1 MYQDLDDIVFEDRH
15 KAYGAY
21 EFRKHYE
28 YTLTKALVVGM
39 FIFLI
44 IFFIPANVI
53 KAPKKT
59 AVNSE
64 RIIPVELT
72 EMRINYG
79 DNRNGNGVD
88 EPKEE
93 AGSPAPI
100 IDKKEEKDI
109 ITETVKISKEKVDKD
124 IPDNVVPTP
133 TRIKKQPVTAKKSTD
148 KPNPNNTAANSTKNT
163 TGKSVV
169 KGDIKK
175 ENATGDGKGNAAI
188 GNLLKG
194 RGTKSGSQG
203 NGIGPGNYG
212 DPLGGDGDGN
222 SLIGIDRKLT
232 GFIPGTMG
240 RGGAQPNHDCSAS
253 GSITISYSVDKSGKV
268 TSARRQSGISDPC
281 VVSTAISWVKQYVKA
296 ESANVSSKG
305 TYKITF

>member
-21 EFRKHYE
+21 AFRKHYDF
-28 YTLTKALVVGM
+28 TLTKALVVGM

-44 IFFIPANVI
+44 LFFVPASAV
-53 KAPKKT
+53 KAPKNT

-64 RIIPVELT
+64 RIIPIELT

-79 DNRNGNGVD
+79 DNRNGRGAE

-93 AGSPAPI
+93 EGSPAPLVE
-100 IDKKEEKDI
+100 KKEEKESV
-109 ITETVKISKEKVDKD
+109 TEIAKTSKDKAEKD
-124 IPDNVVPTP
+124 IPENIVPTP
-133 TRIKKQPVTAKKSTD
+133 TRTKNPPVATKKTNEKTNSSIV
-148 KPNPNNTAANSTKNT
+148 ANSSKNT
-163 TGKSVV
+163 VGKTNA

-175 ENATGDGKGNAAI
+175 ENATGDGRGNAAI

-194 RGTKSGSQG
+194 RGTKAGSQG
-203 NGIGPGNYG
+203 NGSGPGNYG

-222 SLIGIDRKLT
+222 SLIGIDRKLV

-240 RGGAQPNHDCSAS
+240 RGGAQPSHNCSAS
-253 GSITISYSVDKSGKV
+253 GSITISYTVDKSGKV
-268 TSARRQSGISDPC
+268 TSARRQSGLSDPC
-281 VVSTAISWVKQYVKA
+281 ASSTAISWVNQYVKA
-296 ESANVSSKG
+296 EAANVSSKG

>member
-1 MYQDLDDIVFEDRH
+1 MYQDLDDIIFEDRH

-28 YTLTKALVVGM
+28 FTLTKALVVGL
-39 FIFLI
+39 FIFAVL
-44 IFFIPANVI
+44 FFLPTSFI
-53 KAPKKT
+53 KPTKKT

-64 RIIPVELT
+64 TIIPVEMT

-79 DNRNGNGVD
+79 DNRNGSGAE

-93 AGSPAPI
+93 EGSPAPI
-100 IDKKEEKDI
+100 VEKKEEKEVVAEVAK
-109 ITETVKISKEKVDKD
+109 TSKEKAEKD
-124 IPDNVVPTP
+124 VPENTIPTP
-133 TRIKKQPVTAKKSTD
+133 TRTKTSPVA
-148 KPNPNNTAANSTKNT
+148 STKAKEKVNTPAVANATKTT
-163 TGKSVV
+163 TGKTNA

-175 ENATGDGKGNAAI
+175 ENASGDGRGNAAI

-203 NGIGPGNYG
+203 NGTGPGNYG

-222 SLIGIDRKLT
+222 SLIGIDRKLI

-240 RGGAQPNHDCSAS
+240 RGGAQPNHDCKAS
-253 GSITISYSVDKSGKV
+253 GSISISYTVDKSGKV
-268 TSARRQSGISDPC
+268 TSAKRLSGVSDPC
-281 VVSTAISWVKQYVKA
+281 VVNKAISWVKQYVKA
-296 ESANVSSKG
+296 EAAAVSSKG
-305 TYKITF
+305 TYKIVF

>member
-28 YTLTKALVVGM
+28 FTLTKALVVGM
-39 FIFLI
+39 FIFII
-44 IFFIPANVI
+44 IFFVPATII
-53 KAPKKT
+53 KSPRKT

-79 DNRNGNGVD
+79 DNRNGKGAE
-88 EPKEE
+88 EPKAEK
-93 AGSPAPI
+93 GSPAPLI
-100 IDKKEEKDI
+100 ENKDEKELV
-109 ITETVKISKEKVDKD
+109 TEVAKVSKEKVDRD
-124 IPDNVVPTP
+124 IPENTVPIP
-133 TRIKKQPVTAKKSTD
+133 TRTKNPPAATKKSND
-148 KPNPNNTAANSTKNT
+148 KTNAAVANSTKTT
-163 TGKSVV
+163 TGKTNSR
-169 KGDIKK
+169 GDIKK
-175 ENATGDGKGNAAI
+175 ENASGDGRGNAAI

-194 RGTKSGSQG
+194 RGSKAGSQG
-203 NGIGPGNYG
+203 NGNGPGNYG

-222 SLIGIDRKLT
+222 SLIGIDRKLI

-253 GSITISYSVDKSGKV
+253 GSITISYTVDKSGKV
-268 TSARRQSGISDPC
+268 TSARRMSGVSDPC
-281 VVSTAISWVKQYVKA
+281 VVITATSWVRQYVKA
-296 ESANVSSKG
+296 EAANVSSKG

>member
-1 MYQDLDDIVFEDRH
+1 MYQDLDDIIFEDRH

-28 YTLTKALVVGM
+28 FTLTKALVVGL
-39 FIFLI
+39 FIFSVL
-44 IFFIPANVI
+44 FFFPTSFI
-53 KAPKKT
+53 KPTKQT

-64 RIIPVELT
+64 LIIPVELT

-79 DNRNGNGVD
+79 DNTNGKGLE

-93 AGSPAPI
+93 KGSPAPI
-100 IDKKEEKDI
+100 VEKTEEKEI
-109 ITETVKISKEKVDKD
+109 VAEVAKVSKEKVEKE
-124 IPDNVVPTP
+124 IPENTVPIP
-133 TRIKKQPVTAKKSTD
+133 TRAKNPPVASKKSNEKVNSQTVA
-148 KPNPNNTAANSTKNT
+148 TSTKT
-163 TGKSVV
+163 TAGKTNA

-175 ENATGDGKGNAAI
+175 ENATGDGRGNAAI

-203 NGIGPGNYG
+203 NGTGPGNYG

-222 SLIGIDRKLT
+222 SLIGVDRKLI

-240 RGGAQPNHDCSAS
+240 RGGAQPNHDCQAS
-253 GSITISYSVDKSGKV
+253 GSISISYTVDKSGRV
-268 TSARRQSGISDPC
+268 TSAKRLSGVSDPC
-281 VVSTAISWVKQYVKA
+281 VTSTAVNWVKQYVKA
-296 ESANVSSKG
+296 EASSVSSKG

>member
-1 MYQDLDDIVFEDRH
+1 MYKDLDDIIFEDKH

-21 EFRKHYE
+21 AIRKHYDF
-28 YTLTKALVVGM
+28 TLTKALVVGI
-39 FIFLI
+39 FIFSVL
-44 IFFIPANVI
+44 FFLPASFI
-53 KAPKKT
+53 KNKKVT
-59 AVNSE
+59 AADSE
-64 RIIPVELT
+64 KIIPVELT

-79 DNRNGNGVD
+79 DNRNGKD
-88 EPKEE
+88 TEEPKEE

-100 IDKKEEKDI
+100 VEKKEEKEI
-109 ITETVKISKEKVDKD
+109 AAEVAKPSKEKVDKD
-124 IPDNVVPTP
+124 IPENTVPTP
-133 TRIKKQPVTAKKSTD
+133 TRTKNPPLATKKSIE
-148 KPNPNNTAANSTKNT
+148 KSNSPAVANSTKT
-163 TGKSVV
+163 ITGKTSA

-175 ENATGDGKGNAAI
+175 ENAAGDGKGNAAI

-203 NGIGPGNYG
+203 NGTGPGNYG

-240 RGGAQPNHDCSAS
+240 RGGAQPNHDCTAS
-253 GSITISYSVDKSGKV
+253 GSITISYTVDKSGKV
-268 TSARRQSGISDPC
+268 SSARRLSGISDPC
-281 VVSTAISWVKQYVKA
+281 VATTAVNWVKQYVKA
-296 ESANVSSKG
+296 EAASVSSKG

>member
-109 ITETVKISKEKVDKD
+109 ITETVKISKEKVL
-124 IPDNVVPTP
+124 PLP
-133 TRIKKQPVTAKKSTD
+133 AK
-148 KPNPNNTAANSTKNT
+148 
-163 TGKSVV
+163 
-169 KGDIKK
+169 
-175 ENATGDGKGNAAI
+175 
-188 GNLLKG
+188 
-194 RGTKSGSQG
+194 
-203 NGIGPGNYG
+203 
-212 DPLGGDGDGN
+212 
-222 SLIGIDRKLT
+222 
-232 GFIPGTMG
+232 
-240 RGGAQPNHDCSAS
+240 
-253 GSITISYSVDKSGKV
+253 
-268 TSARRQSGISDPC
+268 
-281 VVSTAISWVKQYVKA
+281 
-296 ESANVSSKG
+296 
-305 TYKITF
+305 

>member
-1 MYQDLDDIVFEDRH
+1 MYQDLDDIIFEERH

-21 EFRKHYE
+21 AFRKHYDF
-28 YTLTKALVVGM
+28 TLTKALVVGV
-39 FIFLI
+39 FLFSVL
-44 IFFIPANVI
+44 FFLPASLI
-53 KAPKKT
+53 KTKKAT

-64 RIIPVELT
+64 NIIPVELT

-79 DNRNGNGVD
+79 DNRNGKGAE

-93 AGSPAPI
+93 EGSPAPI
-100 IDKKEEKDI
+100 VEKKEEKEVV
-109 ITETVKISKEKVDKD
+109 TEVAKASKEKVEKD
-124 IPDNVVPTP
+124 IPENTVPIP
-133 TRIKKQPVTAKKSTD
+133 TRTKNPPVATKKANDKTNSPVV
-148 KPNPNNTAANSTKNT
+148 ANSTKT
-163 TGKSVV
+163 VTGKTNA

-203 NGIGPGNYG
+203 NGTGPGNYG

-253 GSITISYSVDKSGKV
+253 GSITISYTVDKSGKV
-268 TSARRQSGISDPC
+268 TSARRLSGVSDPC
-281 VVSTAISWVKQYVKA
+281 VMNTAVSWVKQYVKA
-296 ESANVSSKG
+296 EAANVSSKG

>member
-1 MYQDLDDIVFEDRH
+1 MYQDLDDIIFEDRH

-21 EFRKHYE
+21 AFRKHYDF
-28 YTLTKALVVGM
+28 TLTKALVVG
-39 FIFLI
+39 IFLFSI
-44 IFFIPANVI
+44 LFFLPASFI
-53 KAPKKT
+53 KTKKTT

-64 RIIPVELT
+64 KIIPVELT

-79 DNRNGNGVD
+79 DNRNGKGTE
-88 EPKEE
+88 EPKEKE
-93 AGSPAPI
+93 GSPAPI
-100 IDKKEEKDI
+100 VEKKEE
-109 ITETVKISKEKVDKD
+109 TEVLTEVAKASKEKVEKD
-124 IPDNVVPTP
+124 IPENTVPIP
-133 TRIKKQPVTAKKSTD
+133 TRTKNPPVATKKANDKANSPVV
-148 KPNPNNTAANSTKNT
+148 ANSTKTT
-163 TGKSVV
+163 TGKTNA

-203 NGIGPGNYG
+203 NGTGPGNYG

-253 GSITISYSVDKSGKV
+253 GSITISYTVDKSGKV

>member
-21 EFRKHYE
+21 EFRKHYDF
-28 YTLTKALVVGM
+28 TLTKALVVGM

-44 IFFIPANVI
+44 IFFIPASVI
-53 KAPKKT
+53 KTPKKT
-59 AVNSE
+59 AVDSE
-64 RIIPVELT
+64 RIIPLELT

-79 DNRNGNGVD
+79 DNRNGKGAE

-93 AGSPAPI
+93 EGSPAPI
-100 IDKKEEKDI
+100 VEKKEEK
-109 ITETVKISKEKVDKD
+109 EVVAEVAKASKEKVEKD
-124 IPDNVVPTP
+124 IPENTVPIP
-133 TRIKKQPVTAKKSTD
+133 TRTKNPPVATKKAND
-148 KPNPNNTAANSTKNT
+148 KANAPAIANSTKTT
-163 TGKSVV
+163 TGKTNA

-203 NGIGPGNYG
+203 NGTGSGNYG

-240 RGGAQPNHDCSAS
+240 RGGAQPSHDCSAS
-253 GSITISYSVDKSGKV
+253 GSITISYTVDKSGKV
-268 TSARRQSGISDPC
+268 TSARRLSGVSDPC
-281 VVSTAISWVKQYVKA
+281 VASTAISWVKQYVKA
-296 ESANVSSKG
+296 EAANVSSKG

>member
-28 YTLTKALVVGM
+28 FTLTKALVVGM

-44 IFFIPANVI
+44 IFFIPATII

-79 DNRNGNGVD
+79 DNRNGKGIE

-109 ITETVKISKEKVDKD
+109 ITEIAKTSKEKTEKD

-133 TRIKKQPVTAKKSTD
+133 TRIKNPPVTAKKSID
-148 KPNPNNTAANSTKNT
+148 KPNSNTTANSAKNT
-163 TGKSVV
+163 TGKTVV

-175 ENATGDGKGNAAI
+175 ENATGDGRGNAAI

-194 RGTKSGSQG
+194 RGSKSGSQG
-203 NGIGPGNYG
+203 NGNGPGNYG
-212 DPLGGDGDGN
+212 DPLGGDGDGT
-222 SLIGIDRKLT
+222 SLIGVDRKLV

-253 GSITISYSVDKSGKV
+253 GSITISYTVDKSGKV

-281 VVSTAISWVKQYVKA
+281 VVSTATSWVKQYVKA
-296 ESANVSSKG
+296 ESASVSSKG
-305 TYKITF
+305 TYKIVF

>member
-1 MYQDLDDIVFEDRH
+1 MYQDLDDIIFEDKH

-21 EFRKHYE
+21 EFRKHYDF
-28 YTLTKALVVGM
+28 TLTKALVVGI
-39 FIFLI
+39 FIFSVL
-44 IFFIPANVI
+44 FCLPASFI
-53 KAPKKT
+53 KTKKIT
-59 AVNSE
+59 AVDSE
-64 RIIPVELT
+64 RIIPIELT

-79 DNRNGNGVD
+79 DNRNGKGAE

-93 AGSPAPI
+93 EGSPAPI
-100 IDKKEEKDI
+100 TEKKEEKKVVA
-109 ITETVKISKEKVDKD
+109 EVAKVSKEKVDKD
-124 IPDNVVPTP
+124 IPENTVPTP
-133 TRIKKQPVTAKKSTD
+133 TRTKNPPVATKKSTE
-148 KPNPNNTAANSTKNT
+148 KTNSPAVSNSTKTT
-163 TGKSVV
+163 TGKTNA

-203 NGIGPGNYG
+203 NGTGPGNYG

-240 RGGAQPNHDCSAS
+240 RGGAQPSHDCSAS
-253 GSITISYSVDKSGKV
+253 GSITISYTVDKSGKV
-268 TSARRQSGISDPC
+268 TSARRLNGVSDPC
-281 VVSTAISWVKQYVKA
+281 VANTAVTWVKQYVKA
-296 ESANVSSKG
+296 EAANVSSKG

>member
-133 TRIKKQPVTAKKSTD
+133 TRIKEQPVTAKKSTD
-148 KPNPNNTAANSTKNT
+148 KPNPTTTATSTKKTTDKPPAKPAPKKKNAPAPGRAAGRDNT
-163 TGKSVV
+163 TAKPFPPKRCAHAS
-169 KGDIKK
+169 
-175 ENATGDGKGNAAI
+175 AACCA
-188 GNLLKG
+188 
-194 RGTKSGSQG
+194 
-203 NGIGPGNYG
+203 
-212 DPLGGDGDGN
+212 
-222 SLIGIDRKLT
+222 
-232 GFIPGTMG
+232 IPT
-240 RGGAQPNHDCSAS
+240 
-253 GSITISYSVDKSGKV
+253 
-268 TSARRQSGISDPC
+268 
-281 VVSTAISWVKQYVKA
+281 
-296 ESANVSSKG
+296 ESP
-305 TYKITF
+305 

>member
-28 YTLTKALVVGM
+28 FTLTKALVVGM

-44 IFFIPANVI
+44 IFFVPASII
-53 KAPKKT
+53 KSPKKT

-64 RIIPVELT
+64 LIIPVELT

-79 DNRNGNGVD
+79 DNRNGKGAE

-93 AGSPAPI
+93 EGSPAPI
-100 IDKKEEKDI
+100 VEKKEEKEI
-109 ITETVKISKEKVDKD
+109 VTEVAKVSKEKVDKD
-124 IPDNVVPTP
+124 IPENTVPIP
-133 TRIKKQPVTAKKSTD
+133 TRTKNPPVATKKSND
-148 KPNPNNTAANSTKNT
+148 KTNAAVANSTKTT
-163 TGKSVV
+163 TGKTNS

-175 ENATGDGKGNAAI
+175 ENATGDGRGNAAI

-203 NGIGPGNYG
+203 NGNGPGNYG

-222 SLIGIDRKLT
+222 SLIGIDRKLI

-253 GSITISYSVDKSGKV
+253 GSITISYTVDKSGKV
-268 TSARRQSGISDPC
+268 TSARRLSGVSDPC
-281 VVSTAISWVKQYVKA
+281 VSSTAISWVKQYVKA
-296 ESANVSSKG
+296 EAASVSSKG
-305 TYKITF
+305 TYKIVF

>member
-1 MYQDLDDIVFEDRH
+1 MYQDLDDIIFEDKH

-21 EFRKHYE
+21 AIRKHYDF
-28 YTLTKALVVGM
+28 TLTKALVVGI
-39 FIFLI
+39 FIFSVL
-44 IFFIPANVI
+44 FFLPASFI
-53 KAPKKT
+53 KTKKAT
-59 AVNSE
+59 AANSE
-64 RIIPVELT
+64 KIIPVELT

-79 DNRNGNGVD
+79 DNRNGKGVE

-100 IDKKEEKDI
+100 VEKKEEK
-109 ITETVKISKEKVDKD
+109 EVVAEVAKPSKEKIDKE
-124 IPDNVVPTP
+124 ILENTVPIP
-133 TRIKKQPVTAKKSTD
+133 TRTKNPPVATKKSTE
-148 KPNPNNTAANSTKNT
+148 KTNSPAVANSTKTT
-163 TGKSVV
+163 TGKTNA

-203 NGIGPGNYG
+203 NGTGPGNYG

-232 GFIPGTMG
+232 AFIPGTMG

-253 GSITISYSVDKSGKV
+253 GSITISYTVDKSGKV
-268 TSARRQSGISDPC
+268 ISARRLSGVSDPC
-281 VVSTAISWVKQYVKA
+281 VANTAVSWVKQYVKA
-296 ESANVSSKG
+296 EAANVSSKG

>member
-100 IDKKEEKDI
+100 IDKKEDDYFVGR
-109 ITETVKISKEKVDKD
+109 TEFDSPEVDPEVLIPATTKGVKIGEFYNAEIIDSSEFELF
-124 IPDNVVPTP
+124 
-133 TRIKKQPVTAKKSTD
+133 
-148 KPNPNNTAANSTKNT
+148 
-163 TGKSVV
+163 GK
-169 KGDIKK
+169 
-175 ENATGDGKGNAAI
+175 
-188 GNLLKG
+188 
-194 RGTKSGSQG
+194 
-203 NGIGPGNYG
+203 
-212 DPLGGDGDGN
+212 
-222 SLIGIDRKLT
+222 
-232 GFIPGTMG
+232 
-240 RGGAQPNHDCSAS
+240 
-253 GSITISYSVDKSGKV
+253 
-268 TSARRQSGISDPC
+268 
-281 VVSTAISWVKQYVKA
+281 
-296 ESANVSSKG
+296 
-305 TYKITF
+305 

>member
-1 MYQDLDDIVFEDRH
+1 MYQDLDDIIFEDRH

-28 YTLTKALVVGM
+28 FTLTKALVVGL
-39 FIFLI
+39 FIFSVLFFLPTSLI
-44 IFFIPANVI
+44 KPT
-53 KAPKKT
+53 KQT

-64 RIIPVELT
+64 LIIPVELT

-79 DNRNGNGVD
+79 DNRNGKGAE

-93 AGSPAPI
+93 EGSPAPI
-100 IDKKEEKDI
+100 VEKKEEKEVVAEVAK
-109 ITETVKISKEKVDKD
+109 TSKEKVEKD
-124 IPDNVVPTP
+124 VPENTIPTP
-133 TRIKKQPVTAKKSTD
+133 TRTKTTPVATKKSNEKVNAPTV
-148 KPNPNNTAANSTKNT
+148 ANSTKNT
-163 TGKSVV
+163 TGKTNA

-175 ENATGDGKGNAAI
+175 ENATGDGRGNAAI

-203 NGIGPGNYG
+203 NGTSPGNYG

-222 SLIGIDRKLT
+222 SLIGVDRKLV

-240 RGGAQPNHDCSAS
+240 RGGAQPNHDCQAS
-253 GSITISYSVDKSGKV
+253 GSISISYTVDKSGKV
-268 TSARRQSGISDPC
+268 TSAKRLSGVSDPC
-281 VVSTAISWVKQYVKA
+281 VTSTAVNWVKQYVKA
-296 ESANVSSKG
+296 EASSVSSKG
-305 TYKITF
+305 TYKIVF

>member
-79 DNRNGNGVD
+79 DNRNGNGID

-124 IPDNVVPTP
+124 LQKRLP
-133 TRIKKQPVTAKKSTD
+133 KYQASFKQSAKQHD
-148 KPNPNNTAANSTKNT
+148 L
-163 TGKSVV
+163 
-169 KGDIKK
+169 DWHFL
-175 ENATGDGKGNAAI
+175 AAI
-188 GNLLKG
+188 GYQESYLRPESVSPTG
-194 RGTKSGSQG
+194 VRGVMMLTSSTAKAMGVSDRTDAKQSIQG
-203 NGIGPGNYG
+203 GAKYMQLMLDEFDHVPYPDRNWYALVAYNMGPGAVNSIRKRLERQGKNPDQWINLYNY
-212 DPLGGDGDGN
+212 LERN
-222 SLIGIDRKLT
+222 QRAN
-232 GFIPGTMG
+232 G
-240 RGGAQPNHDCSAS
+240 R
-253 GSITISYSVDKSGKV
+253 Y
-268 TSARRQSGISDPC
+268 RQ
-281 VVSTAISWVKQYVKA
+281 ALQYVKRIRVYMEHIKRNEMA
-296 ESANVSSKG
+296 QL
-305 TYKITF
+305 

>member
-1 MYQDLDDIVFEDRH
+1 MYQDLDDIIFEDKH

-21 EFRKHYE
+21 AIRKHYDF
-28 YTLTKALVVGM
+28 TLTKALVVGI
-39 FIFLI
+39 FIFSVL
-44 IFFIPANVI
+44 FFLPASFI
-53 KAPKKT
+53 KNKKVT
-59 AVNSE
+59 AVDSE
-64 RIIPVELT
+64 KIIPVELT

-79 DNRNGNGVD
+79 DNRNGKGVE

-100 IDKKEEKDI
+100 VEKKEEK
-109 ITETVKISKEKVDKD
+109 EAVAEVAKPSKEKVDKD
-124 IPDNVVPTP
+124 IPENTVPIP
-133 TRIKKQPVTAKKSTD
+133 TRTKNPPVATKKSTE
-148 KPNPNNTAANSTKNT
+148 KTNSPAVANSTKTT
-163 TGKSVV
+163 TGKTNA

-203 NGIGPGNYG
+203 NGTGPGNYG
-212 DPLGGDGDGN
+212 DPLGGDSDGN

-253 GSITISYSVDKSGKV
+253 GSITISYTVDKSGKV
-268 TSARRQSGISDPC
+268 TSARRLSGVSDPC
-281 VVSTAISWVKQYVKA
+281 VASTAVSWVKQYVKA
-296 ESANVSSKG
+296 EAANVSSKG